1 MTSLGLSLMRELP
14 PGGVTTSRANTAVA
28 AQALSPTNTTTD
40 LLAPIIRPEILTSN

>member
-1 MTSLGLSLMRELP
+1 MRELP